1 MEVLLK
7 NNVNL
12 HAKSIIQIFGI
23 IWINIQYEFGQT
35 VQDSGRCYCSVIIG
49 RLRFDN
55 SAIAGE

>member
-23 IWINIQYEFGQT
+23 IWINIQCEFGQT
-35 VQDSGRCYCSVIIG
+35 VQDSGRCYCSLLTRLTIFTVIP
-49 RLRFDN
+49 D
-55 SAIAGE
+55 S